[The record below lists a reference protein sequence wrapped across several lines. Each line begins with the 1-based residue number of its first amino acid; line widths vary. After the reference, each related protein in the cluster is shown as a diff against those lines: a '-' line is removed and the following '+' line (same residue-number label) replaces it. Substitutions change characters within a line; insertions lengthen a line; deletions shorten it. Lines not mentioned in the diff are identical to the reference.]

1 MVSITNK
8 VEEFTQ
14 INPSVWNDSDQ
25 LKELSKKLH
34 GAEKIIIFDAES
46 NSPKEVE
53 RIKWSSTFLDV
64 LTMQSQNPH
73 KAEIIEES
81 FNLAFGDMPE
91 GNKKSS
97 IKEFIKR
104 NHVFLGIKKP
114 HFDFSKSSI
123 AKHANSKFIIKF
135 DAFLESVSQKLKKLY
150 QTSETVQKTDKIGV
164 AILTCNNGGGHRI
177 PAQAVKAHLDTIP
190 KFETH
195 IINIDELSDPLNTV
209 TNGAIKSWQVFWKYR
224 QENETEK
231 ANILTDIQWE
241 LHHFIPAQSQHEV
254 NLKIQ
259 KLGSSIIINTVHH
272 EPHRYATSPE
282 LDLPHFFINTDY
294 ELPPQLEE
302 LSEKTD
308 NIKVFTP
315 IDYKKSNPNLLPI
328 GYPIRPGFFKKFSQ
342 EEKMQLRNKYGVG
355 PNEDLIV
362 VQMGSLAAGL
372 SEDIE
377 KMNKMR
383 LYKKT
388 HFVILCANNPKAKE
402 TIEKIHKDNAE
413 RKLNRKT
420 AKNNKISSPG
430 KDFNANHRKNKEN
443 IVFHAVS
450 EFQNDEKMPLFFQAS
465 DEVFGK
471 CGGCT
476 SAEIAATE
484 ANLLVYK
491 PFPWELPNLKY
502 LSDRD
507 QAKKISS
514 IDDLQ
519 TYLNS
524 KKRSIKHGPR
534 EPVLDWR
541 SSIVD
546 HLEKSLSTSKDE
558 PASNSQPQDVKR
570 PIKPYSNSKWF
581 AIFVRHVKRALNS
594 LKTVIAYLKHFFADS
609 GSSSLKDTIRRIR
622 LWMKYA

>member
-1 MVSITNK
+1 MLMVNI
-8 VEEFTQ
+8 VDFTQ
-14 INPSVWNDSDQ
+14 INPSVWNDNDQ

-34 GAEKIIIFDAES
+34 DAQKIIIFDAES

-53 RIKWSSTFLDV
+53 RIKWSSEFLDI
-64 LTMQSQNPH
+64 LTKQSQNPH
-73 KAEIIEES
+73 KVRIIEEA
-81 FNLAFGDMPE
+81 FNLAFGDMRE
-91 GNKKSS
+91 GSKKNS

-123 AKHANSKFIIKF
+123 SKLADSKFIIKF

-150 QTSETVQKTDKIGV
+150 QTSEAALKSDKIGV
-164 AILTCNNGGGHRI
+164 SILTCNNGGGHRI
-177 PAQAVKAHLDTIP
+177 AAQAVKAHLDTIP
-190 KFETH
+190 KFKTD

-209 TNGAIKSWQVFWKYR
+209 TNGAIKSWQVFWKYS

-231 ANILTDIQWE
+231 ALILSDIQWE

-259 KLGSSIIINTVHH
+259 ELGSSIIINTVHH

-294 ELPPQLEE
+294 ELPPQTEE

-372 SEDIE
+372 SEDIK

-388 HFVILCANNPKAKE
+388 HFVILCANNPKAKAV
-402 TIEKIHKDNAE
+402 IEEIHKDNAE
-413 RKLNRKT
+413 KKSNRKIE
-420 AKNNKISSPG
+420 KNNKKSSPSHDS
-430 KDFNANHRKNKEN
+430 KTNYRKTKEN

-450 EFQNDEKMPLFFQAS
+450 DFQSDLEMSLFFQAS

-491 PFPWELPNLKY
+491 PFPWELPNLEY
-502 LSDRD
+502 LSKRN
-507 QAKKISS
+507 QATKISS
-514 IDDLQ
+514 IDSLQ

-541 SSIVD
+541 SSFVG
-546 HLEKSLSTSKDE
+546 HLEKSIKTSKDE
-558 PASNSQPQDVKR
+558 PATPSKPQDIK

-594 LKTVIAYLKHFFADS
+594 LKTVIAYLKHFFANS